1 MNIQTI
7 TMPRKEAHEA
17 FREYREAFRRDG
29 QARDAALMRGYKA
42 LAKGRQVIDLG
53 DVMKVAGVDELQ
65 RPRLAICRADATRCR
80 LEAWQD
86 GALRFWM
93 DREGGGHESRR
104 FVAVPAGTF
113 SWPTNTDVRW
123 ALRKFFAIV
132 PMIPPR
138 YRPVSALSNFH
149 VLWEATWQTEPPKDP
164 MLLRR
169 LDGMLFAV
177 LAVWDLSEL
186 ERAVLRR

>member
-1 MNIQTI
+1 MNVQTI
-7 TMPRKEAHEA
+7 TMPRKEAYEA

-29 QARDAALMRGYKA
+29 QVRDAALMRGYKA
-42 LAKGRQVIDLG
+42 LAKGKQVIDLAEA
-53 DVMKVAGVDELQ
+53 MKTAGLDAQ
-65 RPRLAICRADATRCR
+65 GRPLLAVCRADAQRCHI
-80 LEAWQD
+80 EAWD
-86 GALRFWM
+86 TGGLRFWM
-93 DREGGGHESRR
+93 DREGRDRESRR
-104 FVAVPAGTF
+104 FVQVPNGTF
-113 SWPTNTDVRW
+113 TWPQGFIFWKLRNW
-123 ALRKFFAIV
+123 SALV

-177 LAVWDLSEL
+177 LACWDLTEL